1 MKANN
6 LVEFIKNDPDAITN
20 TGASQEKVLKAEEI
34 LGIKFAPDYR
44 EYLLTFGIAISDG
57 HELTGLSNLDRT
69 NVIKVT
75 IANREMGNEKRKDMY
90 VVEEANIDGI
100 VVWQKEDGTVY
111 TTVFEG
117 EPRLRYKNLF
127 EYVTEQA

>member
-1 MKANN
+1 MKANS

-20 TGASQEKVLKAEEI
+20 TGASQESVQKAEEI
-34 LGIKFAPDYR
+34 LSIKFAPDYR

-57 HELTGLSNLDRT
+57 HEFTGLSNLDRT

-75 IANREMGNEKRKDMY
+75 IANREVGNEKRKDMY

-117 EPRLRYKNLF
+117 EPRLRYKNLL

>member
-20 TGASQEKVLKAEEI
+20 TGASQESVQKAEEI

-57 HELTGLSNLDRT
+57 HEFTGLSNLDRT

-75 IANREMGNEKRKDMY
+75 IANREVGNEKRKDMY

-117 EPRLRYKNLF
+117 EPRLRYKNLL